1 MRRKRDFQEVT
12 AKEHD
17 FIGASARLAP
27 PSSSLL
33 KPASMRRGFPER
45 SSQPRSHRRVSKSH
59 LAEEESATAFSWRF
73 FLLPPPPRR
82 CNPSVLGPL
91 SPSPTIPLSLFLRTF
106 SSCLISPRSSST
118 AGFLLFWSLIL
129 RGRGRREQ
137 FARIRTKKL
146 VPPGGGPRSFA
157 RQPVQIPA
165 HTAQSRFHEFPRRIW
180 SPPIDAE
187 ISRESCRLSASSS
200 LRSSSAR
207 TLWRKLLA
215 ARRDERRI
223 VFLGLDS
230 SFATL
235 PPVENSAGGLSPK

>member
-1 MRRKRDFQEVT
+1 
-12 AKEHD
+12 
-17 FIGASARLAP
+17 
-27 PSSSLL
+27 
-33 KPASMRRGFPER
+33 MRRGFPER

-59 LAEEESATAFSWRF
+59 LAEESATTFSWRF

-91 SPSPTIPLSLFLRTF
+91 SPSPAIPLSLRSPFPLPSYFFFLPYF
-106 SSCLISPRSSST
+106 SSFSSST
-118 AGFLLFWSLIL
+118 AGFLFFFDPWSF
-129 RGRGRREQ
+129 G
-137 FARIRTKKL
+137 ARTPRAICEDSNEKARS
-146 VPPGGGPRSFA
+146 PGGGPRSFA

-187 ISRESCRLSASSS
+187 IWRESCRLSASSS

-235 PPVENSAGGLSPK
+235 PPDENSAGGLS

>member
-1 MRRKRDFQEVT
+1 M
-12 AKEHD
+12 AKEQD
-17 FIGASARLAP
+17 FIGASARLAS
-27 PSSSLL
+27 SSSLL
-33 KPASMRRGFPER
+33 NRRLCDEVFQREAASQDLIDAYLNHISRKSRLPLFPDV
-45 SSQPRSHRRVSKSH
+45 SFSCPLLHAGATPRF
-59 LAEEESATAFSWRF
+59 SALYPHPRP
-73 FLLPPPPRR
+73 FLFRYA
-82 CNPSVLGPL
+82 PL
-91 SPSPTIPLSLFLRTF
+91 FLFLRTF
-106 SSCLISPRSSST
+106 SSCLISLRSLPPQPASFFDPWSFGARTPRAICEDSN
-118 AGFLLFWSLIL
+118 
-129 RGRGRREQ
+129 EK
-137 FARIRTKKL
+137 ARS
-146 VPPGGGPRSFA
+146 PGGGPRSFA

-187 ISRESCRLSASSS
+187 IWRESCRLSASSS

-235 PPVENSAGGLSPK
+235 PPDENSAGGPP